1 MYRFWTIFFL
11 FLSSCTTIPSVED
24 RRSLADQ
31 LATKKGWQRV
41 TLKTG
46 EFDLVAYLP
55 LITKQADK
63 LTVYIE
69 GDGFAWSN
77 KSQASS
83 DPTPLDPIA
92 LKLGLTHQE
101 GNAAYLARPCQFID
115 AESSG
120 CSRRYWTNMRFAPE
134 VVSAT
139 RQAIDAL
146 KLRFGASRLTLV
158 GYSGGG
164 AVAVL
169 VAARSVDVERLVTVA
184 GNLDHRAWTSYQRI
198 TPLDGSLSPSDHIDT
213 LRHLPQWH
221 FVGAHDA
228 NITPAMIQGF
238 ADRFSPAQ
246 RPAVIVKPGFDHR
259 CCWVENWPEIWR
271 ESVSNQ

>member
-1 MYRFWTIFFL
+1 M
-11 FLSSCTTIPSVED
+11 PSLEE
-24 RRSLADQ
+24 RRGLADK
-31 LATKKGWQRV
+31 LTARRDWQKAI
-41 TLKTG
+41 LKTR

-55 LITKQADK
+55 AIIKEAEK

-69 GDGFAWSN
+69 GDGFAWSS

-92 LKLGLTHQE
+92 LKLGLMHQD

-120 CSRRYWTNMRFAPE
+120 CSRRYWTNMRYAPE
-134 VVSAT
+134 VISAT

-146 KLRFGASRLTLV
+146 KIRFGASRLTLV

-164 AVAVL
+164 AVAAL
-169 VAARSVDVERLVTVA
+169 VAARSIDVERLVTVA

-198 TPLDGSLSPSDHIDT
+198 TPLDGSLNPADHIGT
-213 LRHLPQWH
+213 LRNVPQLH
-221 FVGAHDA
+221 FVGANDT
-228 NITPAMIQGF
+228 NITPAIIKDFLGLF
-238 ADRFSPAQ
+238 PAAQ
-246 RPAVIVKPGFDHR
+246 RPAVVVKPGFDHR
-259 CCWVENWPEIWR
+259 CCWVAHWPEIWWQ
-271 ESVSNQ
+271 SISNF